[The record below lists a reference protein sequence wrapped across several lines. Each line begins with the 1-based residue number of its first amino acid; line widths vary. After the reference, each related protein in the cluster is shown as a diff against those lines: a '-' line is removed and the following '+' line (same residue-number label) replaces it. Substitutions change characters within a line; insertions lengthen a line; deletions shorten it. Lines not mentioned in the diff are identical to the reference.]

1 MCIYMCLELWYS
13 ILDFHFI
20 KHSYNNKKYRILIL
34 VVVVSVM
41 VVAVMGVAVMVV
53 IRSGT

>member
-1 MCIYMCLELWYS
+1 MCLELWYS

-20 KHSYNNKKYRILIL
+20 THLYNNKKYRILIL
-34 VVVVSVM
+34 VVVVAVM
-41 VVAVMGVAVMVV
+41 VVAVMVVAVMVV